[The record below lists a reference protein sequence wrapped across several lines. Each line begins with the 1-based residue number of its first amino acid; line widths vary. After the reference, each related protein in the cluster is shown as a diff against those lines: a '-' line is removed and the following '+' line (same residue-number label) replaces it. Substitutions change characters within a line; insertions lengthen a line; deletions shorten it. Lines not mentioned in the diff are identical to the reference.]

1 MEKNLIRQKNLALR
15 KELNQPLAS
24 KVIVSKI
31 LAFED
36 FLRAKNV
43 LIFYPMKNEIN
54 LLPLIELIDKNFY
67 LPRVDGDNLLICPYT
82 TNLKKSNFGVFEP
95 CNNPID
101 NISNIDLVFVPCL
114 AIDKNLNRVGY
125 GKGYYDRL
133 FINPDFKALK
143 VAVINKELLI
153 DTIFVDDF
161 DKKVDFVITN

>member
-43 LIFYPMKNEIN
+43 LIFYPMKSEIN
-54 LLPLIELIDKNFY
+54 LLPLIGLTDKNFY

-82 TNLKKSNFGVFEP
+82 TNLKKSNFGVMEP

-133 FINPDFKALK
+133 FNNPDFKALK

-153 DTIFVDDF
+153 DTIFVDNF